1 MVTEKDKEFREA
13 LLHTLEEYKV
23 DRVHFDEIVF
33 WVMKDIKRIYFD
45 EEL

>member
-1 MVTEKDKEFREA
+1 MIVKRDKEFREA
-13 LLHTLEEYKV
+13 LLHTLKEYKV

-33 WVMKDIKRIYFD
+33 WVMRDIKRAYFD